1 MIEKTGEKKKRR
13 PNRRNKKDGEKKEK
27 KKPVDEADLNND
39 LDSYFQAKTA
49 KEETAAE

>member
-1 MIEKTGEKKKRR
+1 MIEKTGEKKEKRR
-13 PNRRNKKDGEKKEK
+13 QKRQKKSGEKKEK

-39 LDSYFQAKTA
+39 LDSYFKEKTA